1 MGVVPNSETLRLQAL
16 EASWAK
22 GRWIARRR
30 IAWRWTLWYAQQPRV
45 WMVLSTVAVGLT
57 LWFQATQNDTWL
69 RTWQQSSAVPPAV
82 ARPDAGP
89 AAVPTPP
96 SMPPSIPLPTPVPT
110 ITSAD
115 TEALPLRWSAWGSAT
130 TPLAAGQV
138 AAAAVSDD
146 QAAIVLQLD
155 TQLHTPIKEP
165 Q

>member
-1 MGVVPNSETLRLQAL
+1 MGPVPNSETLRLQAL

-30 IAWRWTLWYAQQPRV
+30 VAWRWTIWYAQQPRV
-45 WMVLSTVAVGLT
+45 WMVVSTMAVGLT
-57 LWFQATQNDTWL
+57 LWYQTSNDDTWL
-69 RTWQQSSAVPPAV
+69 RTWQQASAVPPTV
-82 ARPDAGP
+82 ARPDP
-89 AAVPTPP
+89 APATVPSQPP
-96 SMPPSIPLPTPVPT
+96 IQPPTPVPT
-110 ITSAD
+110 VISAD
-115 TEALPLRWSAWGSAT
+115 VDTLPLRWSAWGSAAT
-130 TPLAAGQV
+130 LAAGQ